1 MTSHS
6 WKRRLLAVA
15 AAALLQPCSAAQPR
29 GTSWSIAA
37 TGDFLGDVVP
47 SKDPR
52 TTAVW
57 DLVRS
62 ADFGFFNMEGQ
73 IFSSQN
79 FTGSPASENG
89 GDNDYGNIG
98 GGPFYDPINVFRLAQ
113 YGFSLASHANN
124 HAWDYGHEG
133 AIATSQYLNQAG
145 IAVAGTGESLAE
157 ARRAV
162 VQERNNKRVSF
173 VAAAGSHT
181 PQSVAGPGGGSR
193 NDRPRPGANV
203 LRAPVVTRVGAPQFE
218 LIKELSRAQGQLVS
232 NEMTD
237 ITLYTGQH
245 PLGWSRW
252 QLSRDNETSLLW
264 DINADDY
271 TGIVESIRAT
281 KNSSSDATV
290 FSLHAHE
297 ADSGADDSY
306 IPLPLPAT
314 VPAAYT
320 RNISHAA
327 IDAGADIV
335 LIHGPHHL
343 RGIEI
348 YKGRPVF
355 YSLSSLTYSL
365 GLHFRGV
372 DLPIEWD
379 DSIVAITKFDRG
391 KLHEIALYPIVHS
404 QLTNDTS
411 VPESQLPKLAPRPE
425 AQRIL
430 RHLQK
435 VSKPFGTEIVVKG
448 DVGYVK
454 LSR

>member
-1 MTSHS
+1 MGSLS
-6 WKRRLLAVA
+6 WKRSLLAVA
-15 AAALLQPCSAAQPR
+15 AAYLLQPSSAAPR
-29 GTSWSIAA
+29 GASWSIAA
-37 TGDFLGDVVP
+37 TGDFLGDAVV
-47 SKDPR
+47 SDDPR
-52 TTAVW
+52 TRAVW
-57 DLVRS
+57 DLIRS

-73 IFSSQN
+73 IFSSEN
-79 FTGSPASENG
+79 FTGYPASENG

-98 GGPFYDPINVFRLAQ
+98 GGPFYDPVNAFHLAQ

-124 HAWDYGHEG
+124 HAWDYGHAG
-133 AIATSQYLNQAG
+133 VIATSQYLNQAG
-145 IAVAGTGESLAE
+145 IAVAGTGNSRTE
-157 ARRAV
+157 ARSAV
-162 VQERNNKRVSF
+162 FQERNNKRISL

-181 PQSVAGPGGGSR
+181 PQSVAGPGGGPR
-193 NDRPRPGANV
+193 DDRARPGVNV
-203 LRAPVVTRVGAPQFE
+203 LRAPVVTRVSAPEFE
-218 LIKELSRAQGQLVS
+218 VIKNLSRAQGQLVS
-232 NEMTD
+232 DGATE

-252 QLSRDNETSLLW
+252 QLSNDTGLLW
-264 DINADDY
+264 DTNTDDY
-271 TGIVESIRAT
+271 TGIVEAIRAA
-281 KNSSSDATV
+281 KNSSDATV

-306 IPLPLPAT
+306 IPLPIAAT
-314 VPAAYT
+314 IPAAYT
-320 RNISHAA
+320 RNISRAA

-348 YKGRPVF
+348 YKGRPIF

-379 DSIVAITKFDRG
+379 DSIVALTRFDRG
-391 KLHEIALYPIVHS
+391 KLREVALYPIVHS

-411 VPESQLPKLAPRPE
+411 LPDSQLPKLAPGPE

-430 RHLQK
+430 RHLPK
-435 VSKPFGTEIVVKG
+435 VSKPFGTDIMIRG
-448 DVGYVK
+448 GVGYVK
-454 LSR
+454 LP

>member
-1 MTSHS
+1 MHLISSAS
-6 WKRRLLAVA
+6 WKWDLLALTA
-15 AAALLQPCSAAQPR
+15 TALIRPLSAAQPC

-37 TGDFLGDVVP
+37 TGDFLGEVVL
-47 SKDPR
+47 SEDPR

-79 FTGSPASENG
+79 FTGYPASENG

-98 GGPFYDPINVFRLAQ
+98 GGPSYDPINAFHLAE

-145 IAVAGTGESLAE
+145 ITVAGTGDSLAE
-157 ARRAV
+157 ARSAV
-162 VQERNNKRVSF
+162 LQERNNKRIAF
-173 VAAAGSHT
+173 IAAAGSHT

-193 NDRPRPGANV
+193 NDQPRPGANV
-203 LRAPVVTRVGAPQFE
+203 LRAPVVTRVSAPGFE
-218 LIKELSRAQGQLVS
+218 VIKDLSRAQGQLVS
-232 NEMTD
+232 DETTD
-237 ITLYTGQH
+237 ITLSTGQH

-252 QLSRDNETSLLW
+252 QLSSNETGLSW
-264 DINADDY
+264 DINTDDY

-281 KNSSSDATV
+281 KNSSDATV

-348 YKGRPVF
+348 YKGRPIF
-355 YSLSSLTYSL
+355 YSLS
-365 GLHFRGV
+365 RV

-379 DSIVAITKFDRG
+379 DSVVAITKFNKG

-411 VPESQLPKLAPRPE
+411 LPDSHLPKLAPSPQ

-430 RHLQK
+430 RHLQR
-435 VSKPFGTEIVVKG
+435 VSKPFGTEIVAKR

-454 LSR
+454 LAK